1 MKHDKP
7 PRRQVEPEHNPSL
20 KIAIMEMVDNQLRDN
35 NPPETKQTYDR
46 LMTEGFSEQHVRE
59 LIAAAVTNEINEI
72 LKKQEPFDRVRFAAT
87 LKRLPKLPWDD

>member
-20 KIAIMEMVDNQLRDN
+20 KMAIAETVDNQLRDN
-35 NPPETKQTYDR
+35 NPPETRQTYDR
-46 LMTEGFSEQHVRE
+46 LMTLGYSEEEARE
-59 LIAAAVTNEINEI
+59 LIAAAVTNEIYEI